1 MSSAHKFEPIKNA
14 KHKFSWNFKL
24 AKIWLN
30 NPPKTPLGDA
40 WKPNYCVLPE
50 KHLNY
55 MNEITSMEVR
65 PDDVWTVAFPKC
77 GITWAQEMVWLICH
91 NLDYETA
98 NNVKLKVRCPF
109 LELSSLNTDEQD
121 HKEVKAMLDVIN
133 ERSTSSPRHIK
144 THLPLAFLPEKL
156 WTVKP
161 KIVYVCRDPRDVAV
175 SYYHQYKNL
184 HGFEGSLPDFLD
196 LFLDGEGKI
205 KLNQSLFYPPD

>member
-1 MSSAHKFEPIKNA
+1 MSSQNKFEPITSP

-24 AKIWLN
+24 AKVWIS
-30 NPPKTPLGDA
+30 NPPKTPLGNN

-50 KHLNY
+50 KHLNF
-55 MNEITSMEVR
+55 MNEIRNMEVLS
-65 PDDVWTVAFPKC
+65 DDVWMVAFPKC
-77 GITWAQEMVWLICH
+77 GITWAQEMVWLIRN

-98 NNVKLKVRCPF
+98 NNVNQRVRCPF

-121 HKEVKAMLDVIN
+121 HQERKTMFDVVN
-133 ERSTSSPRHIK
+133 ERHRPRHIK

-161 KIVYVCRDPRDVAV
+161 KIVYVCRDPRDVAI

-184 HGFEGSLPDFLD
+184 HGYEGTLQDFLD
-196 LFLDGEGKI
+196 LFLDGQGTAI
-205 KLNQSLFYPPD
+205 ICFYF